1 MTVHYVTIF
10 SLGVILIIL
19 SLSVCLL
26 IYRGRS
32 KLRSS
37 KADKLLK
44 NNTDILKDLAGETNV
59 TDDEILNKFK
69 DMDNIMHAEI
79 IIDNGA
85 ARSNTPISRLRKYYD
100 ATGVTDTYID
110 TLQHSSSWE
119 KRAFAAEKLG
129 QICSAKAVP
138 YLLSI
143 VMDTKNEDDDVRGA
157 ALRALG
163 RIKDTKAIPAL
174 VDALGHPDTWLPPRI
189 SEILVSIGQE
199 TAPYLK
205 KELKRSPN
213 ETKRGLAA
221 EILGCLQDKSSVM
234 TLTDALSD
242 ISPEVRAKAASALG
256 KIKDSGAVNVMLE
269 LLISDPIPFVRVRV
283 AQALGSIGHPAVI
296 DYLVNVLKDPEWWVR
311 VRAVESLEQF
321 GENAVSALLIALE
334 DDDLEVRRR
343 SAMALE
349 KIGYVGKIIKEFR
362 QEEYK
367 PALKNI
373 LFLIARTGI
382 IECISEKLNTD
393 DVHLQKRIVRIL
405 GDAKA
410 KDASGIL
417 LELLANTTDWTFK
430 ARIIES
436 LGKIGT
442 HAAVPTL
449 IECLK
454 DNEYWIRRSAVIAL
468 GMLGAVDSVDE
479 IAEILVDPSLHAREA
494 ALNTLSSL
502 KTVKY
507 SRTIEACLDD
517 PSSRVRGTALRVM
530 RELQISPDKKRV
542 SKLLK
547 DSSQEVRVE
556 AVKYYAAIK
565 DSAYL
570 QEILLLLPHG
580 SDPLR
585 HEIVE
590 YVRTARPKSFKK
602 IITCINIDELSHE
615 AIISL
620 IEIASI
626 IRDNDAT
633 RFILG
638 FRQSMDSSI
647 REQVFHEMPKLDFK
661 GYHAIFEKGLF
672 DPSEKV
678 RTKVLT
684 GIAAYP
690 TKKLL
695 KRAMIL
701 SKDPDE
707 NVRAAL
713 VLVYGA
719 SGNGEFRSFIIAM
732 LNDPSVRVIAAA
744 FISLASMNEPSLP
757 GRLYAQEDIKEIKN
771 EIRFITEDTR
781 FQYAVE
787 KIRLQSEDSSNL
799 TVKLFLTADEKQFVN
814 YLLKTLKEVF
824 DPEIRLTA
832 LNLLK
837 IIATGDIFPVLLGI
851 MKKDPSD
858 EVRLLT
864 MEMLGSMGREE
875 ETISAISSMLVDPAL
890 NVRIRAAELLGTYR
904 HVHALEVLLHTLD
917 TTDRQF
923 REAVTTS
930 LSNLL
935 TKEPEKISELIKGIP
950 ETKTRKIGM
959 AWLMGKSR
967 KAGSMKYLINLMT
980 DSDPDVRASAIGAL
994 GKFKRK
1000 NLLAKLEKMISDPNE
1015 RVRAAAV
1022 NAVTLIGGEKAFI
1035 ILKNALEDI
1044 DAFVRIR
1051 AAAGLAKLDIHK
1063 SIRVIQWKAN
1073 KFPDLRSCVRGIKF
1087 ASGSPNIKLI
1097 DGDTLAI
1104 DVVNELCP
1112 EHMMRKIFKQSSDKA
1127 SRLLALRVLAHVYK
1141 DKSDQFI
1148 KKTQKDPS
1156 PEIRKEAKKIYG

>member
-1 MTVHYVTIF
+1 MIIVSLTIW
-10 SLGVILIIL
+10 
-19 SLSVCLL
+19 LL
-26 IYRGRS
+26 IFRGRR
-32 KLRSS
+32 KLRLSR
-37 KADKLLK
+37 ADKLLK
-44 NNTDILKDLAGETNV
+44 KNREILKDLAGETNAS
-59 TDDEILNKFK
+59 DDEILDKLK
-69 DMDNIMHAEI
+69 DIDDIIDAEI

-85 ARSNTPISRLRKYYD
+85 ALSKIPISHLRKYYD
-100 ATGVTDTYID
+100 ETGITDKYIE
-110 TLQHSSSWE
+110 TLQLASSWE

-129 QICSAKAVP
+129 QIGSAKAVP
-138 YLLSI
+138 HLLSSI
-143 VMDTKNEDDDVRGA
+143 IDKKNEDDDVRGA

-163 RIKDTKAIPAL
+163 RIKDTTAIPAL
-174 VDALGHPDTWLPPRI
+174 VDALGYPDTWLPPRI

-199 TAPYLK
+199 AAPSLK
-205 KELKRSPN
+205 KELKSSQS
-213 ETKRGLAA
+213 ESKRGLAA
-221 EILGCLQDKSSVM
+221 EILGCLEDKSAVM
-234 TLTDALSD
+234 TLIDALSD
-242 ISPEVRAKAASALG
+242 ISPEVRAKSATALG
-256 KIKDSGAVNVMLE
+256 KLKDSGAVNVLLE

-349 KIGYVGKIIKEFR
+349 KIGYVGKIIEEYR

-367 PALKNI
+367 PEIKNI

-382 IECISEKLNTD
+382 IECISEKLNMED
-393 DVHLQKRIVRIL
+393 MNLQKRIVRIL
-405 GDAKA
+405 GDAKVME
-410 KDASGIL
+410 ASGIL
-417 LELLANTTDWTFK
+417 LELLSNTTEWTFK

-442 HAAVPTL
+442 QEAVPRL
-449 IECLK
+449 IDCLK
-454 DNEYWIRRSAVIAL
+454 DDKYWVRRSAVEAL
-468 GMLGAVDSVDE
+468 GMLGSVDSVDE
-479 IAEILVDPSLHAREA
+479 IAEILLDPSLHAREA
-494 ALNTLSSL
+494 ALNALSSL
-502 KTVKY
+502 KTAKY
-507 SRTIEACLDD
+507 SKTIEACLDD
-517 PSSRVRGTALRVM
+517 PSSSVRSTALRVI
-530 RELQISPDKKRV
+530 RELQISPDRQKV
-542 SKLLK
+542 SRLLT
-547 DSSQEVRVE
+547 DSSQEVRAE
-556 AVKYYAAIK
+556 AVKYFTATK
-565 DSAYL
+565 DSADL
-570 QEILLLLPHG
+570 LDILMLLPHG

-585 HEIVE
+585 QEIVE
-590 YVRTARPKSFKK
+590 YVRSARPKSFKK
-602 IITCINIDELSHE
+602 INNLFNIDELSNE
-615 AIISL
+615 VIIFL

-626 IRDNDAT
+626 IGDHDAT
-633 RFILG
+633 RFILD

-647 REQVFHEMPKLDFK
+647 REKVFNEMPKLDFR
-661 GYHAIFEKGLF
+661 GFHAVYEKGLF

-684 GIAAYP
+684 GIATNP

-695 KRAMIL
+695 KKAMIL

-713 VLVYGA
+713 LLVYGA
-719 SGNGEFRSFIIAM
+719 AGNGEFRSFIVKM
-732 LNDPSVRVIAAA
+732 LDDPSVRVVAAA

-757 GRLYAQEDIKEIKN
+757 VRLYAQEDIKAIKK
-771 EIRFITEDTR
+771 EIRLITEDPR

-787 KIRLQSEDSSNL
+787 KIRSKSENSSNL
-799 TVKLFLTADEKQFVN
+799 TVKLFLTEDEKQFVN
-814 YLLKTLKEVF
+814 YLLKILKEVF

-832 LNLLK
+832 INLLK
-837 IIATGDIFPVLLGI
+837 FIATGDIFTALLGI
-851 MKKDPSD
+851 MKKDPSAD
-858 EVRLLT
+858 VRLLT
-864 MEMLGSMGREE
+864 MEMLVSMGREE

-904 HVHALEVLLHTLD
+904 HVHALEALLHTLD
-917 TTDRQF
+917 TTDRLF

-930 LSNLL
+930 LSKLL
-935 TKEPEKISELIKGIP
+935 AQEPEKISELIKSIP

-980 DSDPDVRASAIGAL
+980 DSDPDVRASAVGAL
-994 GKFKRK
+994 GKFRRK
-1000 NLLAKLEKMISDPNE
+1000 NLLAHLEKMVSDPNE

-1022 NAVTLIGGEKAFI
+1022 NAVTLIGGEKAFTI
-1035 ILKNALEDI
+1035 VKNALEDI

-1051 AAAGLAKLDIHK
+1051 AATGLAKLDIKK

-1073 KFPDLRSCVRGIKF
+1073 KFPDLRSCLRGIKF

-1097 DGDTLAI
+1097 SGDSLAI
-1104 DVVNELCP
+1104 DVINDLCP

-1141 DKSDQFI
+1141 DTSDQFI
-1148 KKTQKDPS
+1148 KRTRKDPS